1 MALSRR
7 EKDLLARLIGAQVA
21 SGNLQD
27 PLQVTKES
35 EEQAGER
42 RKKKKR
48 EAAAR
53 AEWAGLPSRWDA
65 VDTESDKKFFNLVE
79 GAAEENRLNQRT
91 EAELIAHRDW
101 KNVELVDPLTK
112 LPINNLK
119 EILQDYNV
127 SLDQIYI

>member
-1 MALSRR
+1 M
-7 EKDLLARLIGAQVA
+7 
-21 SGNLQD
+21 
-27 PLQVTKES
+27 
-35 EEQAGER
+35 
-42 RKKKKR
+42 KKR
-48 EAAAR
+48 EAAAP
-53 AEWAGLPSRWDA
+53 AEWAGLLSRWDA
-65 VDTESDKKFFNLVE
+65 VDAESDKKFFNLVE

-127 SLDQIYI
+127 SLDQIYIQSHHFDPETYLRSVHAKTSINEFKRCLNVLKE

>member
-1 MALSRR
+1 MPKTWD
-7 EKDLLARLIGAQVA
+7 EVDL
-21 SGNLQD
+21 
-27 PLQVTKES
+27 
-35 EEQAGER
+35 
-42 RKKKKR
+42 
-48 EAAAR
+48 
-53 AEWAGLPSRWDA
+53 
-65 VDTESDKKFFNLVE
+65 ESDKKFFNLVE
-79 GAAEENRLNQRT
+79 VAAEENRLNQRT